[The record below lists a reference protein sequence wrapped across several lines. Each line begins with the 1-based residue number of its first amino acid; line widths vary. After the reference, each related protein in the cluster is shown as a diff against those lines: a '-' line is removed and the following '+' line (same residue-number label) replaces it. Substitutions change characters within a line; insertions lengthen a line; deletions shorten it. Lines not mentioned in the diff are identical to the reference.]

1 MQTTKLD
8 WLNKMP
14 ERINLMIMSPERSK
28 IQVRS
33 CTSRRHS
40 PGVIPILSASTRR
53 NAETDWYPTVSAT
66 ASVLIAGFFNSLAA
80 GLIRRSVNKSRAD
93 RPSLSWK
100 CLMNAA
106 RDMPHKSRSEEH
118 TSELQSL
125 MRISYAVFCLKKK
138 KKETTNTPAATH

>member
-1 MQTTKLD
+1 MFSITAFVGVGRAVGWEDWAARASPLFSARTQMSAMTPIAGSAVTVATEFIGWLLHQVITEPNLQPVMQTSRLD

-14 ERINLMIMSPERSK
+14 EGINLMIMSPERSK

-66 ASVLIAGFFNSLAA
+66 ASVLIAGFF
-80 GLIRRSVNKSRAD
+80 R
-93 RPSLSWK
+93 
-100 CLMNAA
+100 
-106 RDMPHKSRSEEH
+106 
-118 TSELQSL
+118 
-125 MRISYAVFCLKKK
+125 
-138 KKETTNTPAATH
+138 